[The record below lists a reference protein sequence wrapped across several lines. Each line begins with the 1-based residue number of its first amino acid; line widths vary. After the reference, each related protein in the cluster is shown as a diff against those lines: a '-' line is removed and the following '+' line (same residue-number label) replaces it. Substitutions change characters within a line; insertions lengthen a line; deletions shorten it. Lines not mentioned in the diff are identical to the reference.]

1 MTVFDTLLAPVMPI
15 LQQIEA
21 GRKKHHNEEFLWIDF
36 VRILVFYFTKRCG
49 SLNALI
55 VALENADPALGLPAV
70 PKMTLS
76 DAFRRFPSTLLRQ
89 ALTSLMET
97 LNLPENPELAL
108 IGPVRAGDGS
118 EFPVVGGMMLPRS
131 SELVPSMKLHLIF
144 NLNQMIAADF
154 LVDSAASSERSA
166 IRTMLQAG
174 VTYVLDRGYMA
185 FDLLRDIIVAQAFV
199 VMRAYNNIVV
209 ETVKDLPVTLPDSV
223 AGQWIHVRDRIVQS
237 SHPDAAGIL
246 FRLVECTVGTTT
258 DRLITNRT
266 DITTFQV
273 IVLYAYRWQIELIFR
288 FFKHTLNGV
297 EVITQS
303 KRGMDTFF
311 AAMFLTA
318 ILQLSF
324 KIDCLEQG
332 GYLPPAQQDLTKQQG
347 GNRAQI
353 SSDPT
358 RSTAHLAIAVLMAR
372 INDKLAL
379 FWKIPKHW
387 LATVSDYL
395 HRLFTPYVRDVFN
408 KRALSYYKIQW
419 VPSTIEGIRVFY
431 DQRNYAN

>member
-21 GRKKHHNEEFLWIDF
+21 GRKKHHNEQFLWIDF

-55 VALENADPALGLPAV
+55 VALENADPALGLPTV

-89 ALTSLMET
+89 ALTSLVTT
-97 LNLPENPELAL
+97 LNIPENPELAL
-108 IGPVRAGDGS
+108 IGPVHAGDGS

-131 SELVPSMKLHLIF
+131 TERVPSMKLHLIF
-144 NLNQMIAADF
+144 NLNQMITADF
-154 LVDSAASSERSA
+154 LVDSANSSERSA

-185 FDLLRDIIVAQAFV
+185 FDLLRDIIGAQAFV
-199 VMRAYNNIVV
+199 VMRAYNTIVT
-209 ETVKDLPVTLPDSV
+209 ETVKELPVTLPDSV
-223 AGQWIHVRDRIVQS
+223 VGHWIQVRDRIVQS
-237 SHPDAAGIL
+237 SHPDAAGIF

-258 DRLITNRT
+258 YRLITNRA

-288 FFKHTLNGV
+288 FFKHTLNGI

-303 KRGMDTFF
+303 KKGIDTFF

-318 ILQLSF
+318 ILQLYL

-332 GYLPPAQQDLTKQQG
+332 GYLPPTQQDVPKEQHD
-347 GNRAQI
+347 NRAQI
-353 SSDPT
+353 SSDST

-372 INDKLAL
+372 MNDKLAL

-387 LATVSDYL
+387 LSTVSDYL
-395 HRLFTPYVRDVFN
+395 DRSFTPFVRDIFN
-408 KRALSYYKIQW
+408 KRALSCC
-419 VPSTIEGIRVFY
+419 RV
-431 DQRNYAN
+431 Q

>member
-21 GRKKHHNEEFLWIDF
+21 TRKKHHNEEFLWIDF

-49 SLNALI
+49 SRNALL
-55 VALENADPALGLPAV
+55 VALENADPALSLPAV
-70 PKMTLS
+70 PAMTLT
-76 DAFRRFPSTLLRQ
+76 DAFRRFPSALLRK
-89 ALTSLMET
+89 ALQSL
-97 LNLPENPELAL
+97 LAAIDLPVNPELAL
-108 IGPVRAGDGS
+108 IGRVCAGDGS
-118 EFPVVGGMMLPRS
+118 DFPIVGGMMLPQS
-131 SELVPSMKLHLIF
+131 AELATSMKLHLVF
-144 NLNQMIAADF
+144 NLNQLITADF
-154 LVDSAASSERSA
+154 LVDSANSSERSA

-185 FDLLRDIIVAQAFV
+185 FDLLRDIIAAQAFV

-209 ETVKDLPVTLPDSV
+209 ETVKELPVTLPDRLT
-223 AGQWIHVRDRIVQS
+223 GHWIQVCDRIVQS

-258 DRLITNRT
+258 YRLITNRT
-266 DITTFQV
+266 DLTTFQV

-303 KRGMDTFF
+303 KKGMDNFF

-318 ILQLSF
+318 ILHLYF
-324 KIDCLEQG
+324 KIHCLAQG
-332 GYLPPAQQDLTKQQG
+332 GHLPPTHHDVHVSQEQDD
-347 GNRAQI
+347 NCAQI
-353 SSDPT
+353 STDPA

-387 LATVSDYL
+387 LSTVSDYL
-395 HRLFTPYVRDVFN
+395 DRLFTPYVRGVFN
-408 KRALSYYKIQW
+408 KHALTYSKVQ
-419 VPSTIEGIRVFY
+419 
-431 DQRNYAN
+431 

>member
-15 LQQIEA
+15 LQHIEA
-21 GRKKHHNEEFLWIDF
+21 GRTKHHNEEFLWIDF

-49 SLNALI
+49 SRNALV

-76 DAFRRFPSTLLRQ
+76 DAFRRFPPVLLRQ
-89 ALTSLMET
+89 ALTSLIAK
-97 LNLPENPELAL
+97 LNLPENPELSL
-108 IGPVRAGDGS
+108 IGPARVGDGS
-118 EFPVVGGMMLPRS
+118 EFPVVGGMMLPKS
-131 SELVPSMKLHLIF
+131 SERVPSMKLHLIF

-154 LVDSAASSERSA
+154 LVDSAGSSERSA
-166 IRTMLQAG
+166 VRTMLQAG

-185 FDLLRDIIVAQAFV
+185 FDLLRDIIAAQAFV

-209 ETVKDLPVTLPDSV
+209 ETVKDVPVTLPERV
-223 AGQWIHVRDRIVQS
+223 TGHWTHVRDRIVQS
-237 SHPDAAGIL
+237 AHPDAVGIF
-246 FRLVECTVGTTT
+246 FRLVECTVGGTTY
-258 DRLITNRT
+258 RLITNRT

-273 IVLYAYRWQIELIFR
+273 IALYAYCWQIELIFR

-297 EVITQS
+297 EIITQS
-303 KRGMDTFF
+303 RKGMDTFF

-318 ILQLSF
+318 ILHLYF

-332 GYLPPAQQDLTKQQG
+332 GHLPPTTPDVLHDPQD
-347 GNRAQI
+347 NRAQI
-353 SSDPT
+353 STDPT

-372 INDKLAL
+372 MNDKLAL

-387 LATVSDYL
+387 LSTVSDYL
-395 HRLFTPYVRDVFN
+395 DRLFTPYVRAVFN
-408 KRALSYYKIQW
+408 KRALSYAKAQ
-419 VPSTIEGIRVFY
+419 
-431 DQRNYAN
+431 

>member
-1 MTVFDTLLAPVMPI
+1 MVACFRPSASSQGYVSMTVFDTLLAPVMPI
-15 LQQIEA
+15 LQQIET
-21 GRKKHHNEEFLWIDF
+21 GRKKHHNEEFLWVDF

-55 VALENADPALGLPAV
+55 VALENADPALGLLAV

-89 ALTSLMET
+89 ALTSLVAT

-118 EFPVVGGMMLPRS
+118 EFPVVGGITLPRS
-131 SELVPSMKLHLIF
+131 TERVPSMKLHLIF
-144 NLNQMIAADF
+144 NLNQMITADF
-154 LVDSAASSERSA
+154 LVDSANSSERSS

-185 FDLLRDIIVAQAFV
+185 FDLVRDIIGAQAFV

-209 ETVKDLPVTLPDSV
+209 ETVKELPVTLPDSV
-223 AGQWIHVRDRIVQS
+223 IGHWILVRDRIVQS
-237 SHPDAAGIL
+237 SHPDAAGIF
-246 FRLVECTVGTTT
+246 FRLIECTVGTTT
-258 DRLITNRT
+258 YRLITNRT

-288 FFKHTLNGV
+288 FFKHTLNGI

-303 KRGMDTFF
+303 KNGMDNFF

-318 ILQLSF
+318 ILHLYF

-332 GYLPPAQQDLTKQQG
+332 GHLPPTTPDLPHG
-347 GNRAQI
+347 PPDNRAQI
-353 SSDPT
+353 STDST

-372 INDKLAL
+372 MNDKLAL

-387 LATVSDYL
+387 LSTVSDYL
-395 HRLFTPYVRDVFN
+395 DRSFTPFVRDIFN
-408 KRALSYYKIQW
+408 KRALSCC
-419 VPSTIEGIRVFY
+419 RV
-431 DQRNYAN
+431 Q

>member
-15 LQQIEA
+15 LQQTEA
-21 GRKKHHNEEFLWIDF
+21 GRTKHHNEEFLWVDF

-49 SLNALI
+49 SRNALI

-89 ALTSLMET
+89 ALTSLVAT

-118 EFPVVGGMMLPRS
+118 EFPVVGGMILPRS
-131 SELVPSMKLHLIF
+131 TDRVPSMKLHLVF
-144 NLNQMIAADF
+144 NLNQMITADF
-154 LVDSAASSERSA
+154 LVDSANSSERSS
-166 IRTMLQAG
+166 IRTMLHAG

-185 FDLLRDIIVAQAFV
+185 FDLVRDIIAAQAFV
-199 VMRAYNNIVV
+199 VMRAYNTIVV
-209 ETVKDLPVTLPDSV
+209 ETVKELPVTLPDSV
-223 AGQWIHVRDRIVQS
+223 VGHWIHVRDRIVQS
-237 SHPDAAGIL
+237 SHPDAADFL
-246 FRLVECTVGTTT
+246 FRLVECTVGATTY
-258 DRLITNRT
+258 RRITNRT

-303 KRGMDTFF
+303 KKGMDNFF

-318 ILQLSF
+318 IVHLYF
-324 KIDCLEQG
+324 KIHCLEQG
-332 GYLPPAQQDLTKQQG
+332 GHLPPTQHDVHMSQEQG
-347 GNRAQI
+347 DNCAQI
-353 SSDPT
+353 STDPA
-358 RSTAHLAIAVLMAR
+358 RSTTHLAIAVLMAR

-387 LATVSDYL
+387 LSTVSDYL
-395 HRLFTPYVRDVFN
+395 DRSFTPYVRDIFN
-408 KRALSYYKIQW
+408 KRALMYSKVQ
-419 VPSTIEGIRVFY
+419 
-431 DQRNYAN
+431 

>member
-1 MTVFDTLLAPVMPI
+1 MTVFDTLLAPLMPI

-21 GRKKHHNEEFLWIDF
+21 GRKKHSNEEFIWIDF
-36 VRILVFYFTKRCG
+36 VRILVFYFTRRCG

-55 VALENADPALGLPAV
+55 VALENADPALGLPGV

-76 DAFRRFPSTLLRQ
+76 DAFRRFPSTLMRQ
-89 ALTSLMET
+89 ALTSLIAKF
-97 LNLPENPELAL
+97 NLPENPELAL
-108 IGPVRAGDGS
+108 IGPVQAGDGS
-118 EFPVVGGMMLPRS
+118 DFPIVGGMTLPKS
-131 SELVPSMKLHLIF
+131 SERVSSMKLHLLF
-144 NLNQMIAADF
+144 SLNQMIVADF
-154 LVDSAASSERSA
+154 LVDSANSSERSA
-166 IRTMLQAG
+166 IRTMIQAG

-185 FDLLRDIIVAQAFV
+185 FDLLRDISAAQAFV

-209 ETVKDLPVTLPDSV
+209 ETVKELPVTLPDSV
-223 AGQWIHVRDRIVQS
+223 VGHWIQVRDRMVLS
-237 SHPDAAGIL
+237 AHPDIAGVF

-258 DRLITNRT
+258 YRLITNRT

-297 EVITQS
+297 EIITKS

-318 ILQLSF
+318 ILHLHF
-324 KIDCLEQG
+324 KIDCLAEGGYFPPTQQDMHSPQEQG
-332 GYLPPAQQDLTKQQG
+332 D
-347 GNRAQI
+347 NRTQI
-353 SSDPT
+353 STDST
-358 RSTAHLAIAVLMAR
+358 RSTAHLAIAVLMAQ

-387 LATVSDYL
+387 LSTVSDYL
-395 HRLFTPYVRDVFN
+395 DRLFTPYVREIFN
-408 KRALSYYKIQW
+408 KRALAYYKVQ
-419 VPSTIEGIRVFY
+419 
-431 DQRNYAN
+431 

>member
-76 DAFRRFPSTLLRQ
+76 DAFRRFPSTLMRQ
-89 ALTSLMET
+89 ALTSLIAK

-118 EFPVVGGMMLPRS
+118 EFPVVGGMTLPKS
-131 SELVPSMKLHLIF
+131 SERVPSMKLHLIF
-144 NLNQMIAADF
+144 NLNHMITADF
-154 LVDSAASSERSA
+154 LVDTATSSERSA

-185 FDLLRDIIVAQAFV
+185 FDLLRDIIGAQAFV
-199 VMRAYNNIVV
+199 VMRAYNTIVV
-209 ETVKDLPVTLPDSV
+209 ETVKELPVTLPDGV
-223 AGQWIHVRDRIVQS
+223 VGHWIHVRDRIVQS
-237 SHPDAAGIL
+237 SHADAAGIL
-246 FRLVECTVGTTT
+246 FRLVECTVGITTY
-258 DRLITNRT
+258 RLITNRT

-288 FFKHTLNGV
+288 FFKHTLNGI

-318 ILQLSF
+318 ILHLYF
-324 KIDCLEQG
+324 KIDCLEQAG
-332 GYLPPAQQDLTKQQG
+332 HLPPTTPDVVRDPQD
-347 GNRAQI
+347 NRAQI
-353 SSDPT
+353 STDSRRP
-358 RSTAHLAIAVLMAR
+358 TAHLAIAALMAR
-372 INDKLAL
+372 MNDKLAL

-387 LATVSDYL
+387 LSTVSDYL
-395 HRLFTPYVRDVFN
+395 DRSFTPFVRDIFN
-408 KRALSYYKIQW
+408 KRALSCCRAQ
-419 VPSTIEGIRVFY
+419 
-431 DQRNYAN
+431 

>member
-1 MTVFDTLLAPVMPI
+1 MTVFDTLLAPIMSI

-21 GRKKHHNEEFLWIDF
+21 GRKKHHNETFLWIDF

-49 SLNALI
+49 SLNSLV
-55 VALENADPALGLPAV
+55 VALENADPALGLPVV

-76 DAFRRFPSTLLRQ
+76 DAFRRFPSTLMRH
-89 ALTSLMET
+89 ALNALLAQ

-108 IGPVRAGDGS
+108 IGPVHAGDGS
-118 EFPVVGGMMLPRS
+118 EFPIVGGMTLPKS
-131 SELVPSMKLHLIF
+131 SERVPSMKLHLLF
-144 NLNQMIAADF
+144 NLNHMITADF
-154 LVDSAASSERSA
+154 LVDTVGSSERSA
-166 IRTMLQAG
+166 LRAMLHAG

-185 FDLLRDIIVAQAFV
+185 FDLLRDIITAQAFV
-199 VMRAYNNIVV
+199 VMRAYNNMVV
-209 ETVKDLPVTLPDSV
+209 ETVKELPVTLPEHV
-223 AGQWIHVRDRIVQS
+223 NGHWTHVRDRIVQS
-237 SHPDAAGIL
+237 AHPDAAGL
-246 FRLVECTVGTTT
+246 FFRLVECTVGTTT
-258 DRLITNRT
+258 YRLMTNRT

-288 FFKHTLNGV
+288 FFKHTLKGV

-318 ILQLSF
+318 ILHLYF
-324 KIDCLEQG
+324 KIDCLAQDG
-332 GYLPPAQQDLTKQQG
+332 HLPPTTPDVLHDPQDT
-347 GNRAQI
+347 RAQI
-353 SSDPT
+353 STDPT

-387 LATVSDYL
+387 LSTVSDYL
-395 HRLFTPYVRDVFN
+395 SHLFTPLVREIFN
-408 KRALSYYKIQW
+408 KRALAYYKRQ
-419 VPSTIEGIRVFY
+419 
-431 DQRNYAN
+431 

>member
-1 MTVFDTLLAPVMPI
+1 
-15 LQQIEA
+15 
-21 GRKKHHNEEFLWIDF
+21 
-36 VRILVFYFTKRCG
+36 
-49 SLNALI
+49 
-55 VALENADPALGLPAV
+55 
-70 PKMTLS
+70 
-76 DAFRRFPSTLLRQ
+76 
-89 ALTSLMET
+89 
-97 LNLPENPELAL
+97 
-108 IGPVRAGDGS
+108 
-118 EFPVVGGMMLPRS
+118 
-131 SELVPSMKLHLIF
+131 MKLHLIF
-144 NLNQMIAADF
+144 NLNQMITADF

-223 AGQWIHVRDRIVQS
+223 AGHWIHVRDRIVQS
-237 SHPDAAGIL
+237 SHPDAVGIL

-258 DRLITNRT
+258 YRLITNRT

-318 ILQLSF
+318 ILQLYF
-324 KIDCLEQG
+324 KIDCLDQD
-332 GYLPPAQQDLTKQQG
+332 GYFPPAQQDLPKQQG
-347 GNRAQI
+347 
-353 SSDPT
+353 D
-358 RSTAHLAIAVLMAR
+358 
-372 INDKLAL
+372 
-379 FWKIPKHW
+379 
-387 LATVSDYL
+387 
-395 HRLFTPYVRDVFN
+395 
-408 KRALSYYKIQW
+408 KRAPNEIPESERDYYLERKY
-419 VPSTIEGIRVFY
+419 PSFGNLAPRDIASRAAKEACDDGRGIGASGRAGSDRRRACARGRSVHHHAGRTHCRR
-431 DQRNYAN
+431 DARRRDGQ

>member
-1 MTVFDTLLAPVMPI
+1 MTVFDTLLAPVLPI

-49 SLNALI
+49 SLNALT

-89 ALTSLMET
+89 ALTTLMET

-154 LVDSAASSERSA
+154 LIDSAASSERSA

-223 AGQWIHVRDRIVQS
+223 AGHWTHVRDRIVQS
-237 SHPDAAGIL
+237 SHPDAAGIR
-246 FRLVECTVGTTT
+246 FRLVECTVGPTTY
-258 DRLITNRT
+258 RRITNRT

-273 IVLYAYRWQIELIFR
+273 IVLYADRWQIELIFR

-297 EVITQS
+297 EIITQS
-303 KRGMDTFF
+303 KNGMDNFF
-311 AAMFLTA
+311 AAMFLTT
-318 ILQLSF
+318 ILHLYF
-324 KIDCLEQG
+324 KIDCLEQD
-332 GYLPPAQQDLTKQQG
+332 GYLPPTQQD
-347 GNRAQI
+347 
-353 SSDPT
+353 
-358 RSTAHLAIAVLMAR
+358 
-372 INDKLAL
+372 
-379 FWKIPKHW
+379 
-387 LATVSDYL
+387 
-395 HRLFTPYVRDVFN
+395 
-408 KRALSYYKIQW
+408 
-419 VPSTIEGIRVFY
+419 IR
-431 DQRNYAN
+431 